1 MISQLA
7 NDLEKQ
13 YPDLN
18 FRNHCYLRIAYD
30 NAVDCKWDAVVDK
43 PFTANASLEQRYTAA
58 WFLKL
63 YKTDKYL
70 LLEHNKISLTYRKKM
85 LF

>member
-1 MISQLA
+1 MIAQLA
-7 NDLEKQ
+7 NELEGI
-13 YPDLN
+13 YPNLN

-30 NAVDCKWDAVVDK
+30 NAVYNKWDTVLNR
-43 PFTANASLEQRYTAA
+43 PFTANANLIQLTRAN

-70 LLEHNKISLTYRKKM
+70 LLEHNKISLTYRNKI
-85 LF
+85 

>member
-1 MISQLA
+1 MTIQLA
-7 NDLEKQ
+7 NELEKQ

-30 NAVDCKWDAVVDK
+30 NAVDAKWDTVISR
-43 PFTANASLEQRYTAA
+43 PFTAKASLTQVNTAN
-58 WFLKL
+58 WFLSL

-70 LLEHNKISLTYRKKM
+70 LLEHNKISLKYRKK
-85 LF
+85 